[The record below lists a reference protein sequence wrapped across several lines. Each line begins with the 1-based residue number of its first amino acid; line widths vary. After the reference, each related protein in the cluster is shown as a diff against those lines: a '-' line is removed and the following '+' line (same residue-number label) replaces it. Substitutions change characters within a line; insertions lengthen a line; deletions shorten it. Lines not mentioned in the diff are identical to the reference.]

1 MNLIDLTKLLSRG
14 CTGGLAAIRQI
25 TKLQP
30 AGGAGDKVFPPT
42 YADGTYAEEQRKIDG
57 ASVKTVLLDSVQSMA
72 NRFEDA
78 LLAARRAGRLSMPM
92 FEMTVAGHEVNSLTT
107 PHRVHDAIF
116 RDSHWD
122 GKLFRESV
130 NGLRLVSARAWNATA
145 FYEYAPTVLLLG
157 TWDSQSGGGVNTA
170 KIARA
175 LVSEIIALDVE
186 RGVRTSSRIDPL
198 GIRLMRD
205 VIQMVE
211 SDGSRWKFIEPTTD
225 VGKEE
230 KKSKKS
236 EVKGVRPSEINH
248 GNVTPTITG
257 PDGPGGVTFREALQ
271 TTVLSMAQ
279 LRKLRFPDSTGAPDQ
294 ERDIA
299 GRVVIAALGLH
310 AVALFQEEGYQLRSR
325 CQLVPVETPKFE
337 LIGRT
342 SGERE
347 EFDLDVSTTG
357 EVLESA
363 VEAAA
368 KHGLKWRKET
378 IRLEP
383 REDLVKLVT
392 LSDKSVA
399 VAEKE

>member
-1 MNLIDLTKLLSRG
+1 
-14 CTGGLAAIRQI
+14 
-25 TKLQP
+25 
-30 AGGAGDKVFPPT
+30 
-42 YADGTYAEEQRKIDG
+42 
-57 ASVKTVLLDSVQSMA
+57 
-72 NRFEDA
+72 
-78 LLAARRAGRLSMPM
+78 
-92 FEMTVAGHEVNSLTT
+92 
-107 PHRVHDAIF
+107 
-116 RDSHWD
+116 
-122 GKLFRESV
+122 
-130 NGLRLVSARAWNATA
+130 
-145 FYEYAPTVLLLG
+145 
-157 TWDSQSGGGVNTA
+157 
-170 KIARA
+170 
-175 LVSEIIALDVE
+175 
-186 RGVRTSSRIDPL
+186 
-198 GIRLMRD
+198 
-205 VIQMVE
+205 
-211 SDGSRWKFIEPTTD
+211 
-225 VGKEE
+225 
-230 KKSKKS
+230 
-236 EVKGVRPSEINH
+236 
-248 GNVTPTITG
+248 
-257 PDGPGGVTFREALQ
+257 
-271 TTVLSMAQ
+271 MAQ

-378 IRLEP
+378 IWLEP